1 MSCYITWAHSK
12 IKIVNNSLLNPAFEI
27 FKFVTFFVTNL
38 NSHPNLVEITFVTF
52 DVTNLKFRSLP
63 FHLEL
68 EILMTRVIGI
78 GNKRN

>member
-1 MSCYITWAHSK
+1 MTQKKKTIYKFFFSYMD
-12 IKIVNNSLLNPAFEI
+12 VVNPAFEI